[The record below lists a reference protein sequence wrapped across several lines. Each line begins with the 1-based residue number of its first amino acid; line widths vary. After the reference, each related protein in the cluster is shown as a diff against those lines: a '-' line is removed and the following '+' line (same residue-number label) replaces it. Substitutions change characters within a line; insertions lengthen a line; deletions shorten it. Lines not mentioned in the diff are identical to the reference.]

1 MSFQQQKP
9 EKEFVLLFYTA
20 HVVKSIRH
28 RIMSR
33 SSTRAASSRTSTC
46 MRSVC
51 LGVVLMAC
59 SVAGFSVDT
68 SSKRAHIIQTTSLQM
83 VNNQNDDYQR
93 IELQPI
99 RNNNDTR
106 KAGRK
111 RALVKKCG
119 KAIALST
126 TLLYGPMLS
135 VPLVRRT
142 TGSTAHAASSVA
154 ADGSAYKFQ
163 DFKDVKKKL
172 SLAPGANVQ
181 EYEEILAK
189 VEVEGEEALENY
201 KPGETTALTIGGSG
215 EEDDSSSSQEQTKT
229 KGRRASRRKDKKQ
242 SQVSEWES
250 DEFGFGDDDED
261 DFDSGVISLGSGS
274 ASSSKLSPSKGKSG
288 GGGGDVVLTDKMAYN
303 NYKAPVSKTDHTKI
317 IKKGAL
323 YSIFPVFVITMI
335 RGQIKAYKERKFV
348 KKGLAI
354 KEEEYKQY
362 LEEKKK
368 KKKKL
373 KL

>member
-1 MSFQQQKP
+1 
-9 EKEFVLLFYTA
+9 
-20 HVVKSIRH
+20 
-28 RIMSR
+28 
-33 SSTRAASSRTSTC
+33 
-46 MRSVC
+46 
-51 LGVVLMAC
+51 MAG

-68 SSKRAHIIQTTSLQM
+68 SSKRARIVQRTSLQM
-83 VNNQNDDYQR
+83 VYNQNEHQR
-93 IELQPI
+93 IELPQN

-106 KAGRK
+106 RVGRK
-111 RALVKKCG
+111 RSLVKKYG

-154 ADGSAYKFQ
+154 ADGGAYKFQ

-181 EYEEILAK
+181 EYEDILAK

-201 KPGETTALTIGGSG
+201 KPGETAALTIGGSS
-215 EEDDSSSSQEQTKT
+215 EEGDSASSQVQTKKT
-229 KGRRASRRKDKKQ
+229 KGRRAARKGKKQ

-261 DFDSGVISLGSGS
+261 FDSGVISMGSGS
-274 ASSSKLSPSKGKSG
+274 ASSSKLSPKSG
-288 GGGGDVVLTDKMAYN
+288 SGGGGDVVLTDKMAYN
-303 NYKAPVSKTDHTKI
+303 NYKAPVSKADHTKI
-317 IKKGAL
+317 IKRGAF
-323 YSIFPVFVITMI
+323 YSIFPVFVITMV
-335 RGQIKAYKERKFV
+335 RGQIKAYQERKFV

-354 KEEEYKQY
+354 KEEEYKTY

-368 KKKKL
+368 KKEGNDDDDDDDDDNDDDDDDDDE
-373 KL
+373 